1 MKIYVDKQFQVKIT
15 SSSISPEAALASP
28 HPRQG
33 EFKWSALHFVF
44 VFVFCFFFLLFFVFV
59 QHGPPE
65 ADKKKCGGHEEL
77 GEGEELVVNST
88 RMIPPN
94 TQKHNE
100 KYKHWDTKCKY
111 T

>member
-1 MKIYVDKQFQVKIT
+1 MKIYVDKHFQVKIT

-33 EFKWSALHFVF
+33 EFKWSALHC

-65 ADKKKCGGHEEL
+65 ADKKKCGGHEEW
-77 GEGEELVVNST
+77 GEGEEHQDDST
-88 RMIPPN
+88 
-94 TQKHNE
+94 
-100 KYKHWDTKCKY
+100 KY
-111 T
+111 TKTHWKIQTLRYQI